1 MTTTK
6 GNTPGTILAA
16 ILKQKLNT
24 PLSSEEQLA
33 LNRYLMFGE
42 DDEAFPDEDEWSS
55 IVD

>member
-1 MTTTK
+1 MK
-6 GNTPGTILAA
+6 GDILGA
-16 ILKQKLNT
+16 ILRQKIGT
-24 PLSSEEQLA
+24 PLVQEEQTA

>member
-1 MTTTK
+1 MK
-6 GNTPGTILAA
+6 GDILGA
-16 ILKQKLNT
+16 ILRQKIGT
-24 PLSSEEQLA
+24 PLTEEEQSA

>member
-1 MTTTK
+1 MK
-6 GNTPGTILAA
+6 GDILGA
-16 ILKQKLNT
+16 ILKQKLDT
-24 PLSSEEQLA
+24 PLSPEEQTA